1 MEVHPLST
9 SNVRR
14 TLLEF
19 GFLPPKEKGHLLGL
33 QAMKLHLQLLI

>member
-1 MEVHPLST
+1 MEVLSLST

-14 TLLEF
+14 TLLGF